1 LTTSTIDANFATTT
15 STTTLCLHN
24 RNDESTDNI
33 ITMLTIVTTSQV
45 GSHKFVEAID
55 FNQEINRSI
64 LTAKYLTTTKQFWIF
79 TK

>member
-1 LTTSTIDANFATTT
+1 LQRQHQQQPCACTTPTTKQSTTT
-15 STTTLCLHN
+15 S
-24 RNDESTDNI
+24 DEM
-33 ITMLTIVTTSQV
+33 MLTIVTTSQV

-64 LTAKYLTTTKQFWIF
+64 LIAKYLTTTKQFWIF